1 MELSDNVKNKLS
13 ALSEDYSNQLPE
25 RYNDIHNTFRLTR
38 NSSSAEKVNT
48 LRLIL
53 HKLAGSGATFEF
65 TELSDHAKK
74 LVRFLDHFLRRNE
87 LPSEEEWST
96 FEKMLITLKHIC
108 IPEDILEEIE
118 ELEEVEEEEKKI
130 DDLVSREKKERKVV
144 NYTTCGNSIIP
155 ELAEQLGYY
164 GYTMVEIKT
173 VGEITLSLEKGN
185 SELLLLHTDL
195 LKKNEGDAIDLR
207 YLKDKFGDQISIVF
221 ISDSGDFSLRMAAVR
236 TGADAF
242 FATPIDMGRLVDK
255 IDNLT
260 VQVNDPPYHIL
271 IIDDD
276 PEQIAYYA
284 MVLQQAGMITSVA
297 TDPKKVL
304 QILVEAKPELIIID
318 LYMPSCTGI
327 ELSAIIRQQEAF
339 VNIPIIFFS
348 VETDIE
354 KQLEAYK
361 YGGADGFIN
370 KPIKPE
376 HLLSIIRTK
385 AERNR
390 SLRFLMER
398 DSLTGLLNHSNL
410 KENLS
415 LEIIR
420 SRRIKSVLCFA
431 MIDVDH
437 FKNVNDTYGH
447 PVGDRVLKSLARLL
461 QDRLRRTDIIG
472 RYGGEEF
479 GVILLNTDGE
489 NAKRV
494 MDEVR
499 ENFSRIKH
507 KSDGEDFYVTF
518 SCGIACFPEYPKA
531 EDLNAAADKAL
542 YESKESGRN
551 RTTVISTSNLKQK
564 VFSD

>member
-13 ALSEDYSNQLPE
+13 ALSDDYSNQLPD
-25 RYNDIHNTFRLTR
+25 RYNEVYTTYRLAR
-38 NSSSAEKVNT
+38 ISSSAEEVNT
-48 LRLIL
+48 LRLVL
-53 HKLAGSGATFEF
+53 HKLAGSGATFGYS
-65 TELSDHAKK
+65 ELSNQAKK
-74 LVRFLDHFLRRNE
+74 LVHFLDHFLRRNE
-87 LPSEEEWST
+87 LPGKEEWDS
-96 FEKMLITLKHIC
+96 FESLFLTLKQIC
-108 IPEDILEEIE
+108 LPENVLNEIE
-118 ELEEVEEEEKKI
+118 ELEEIEEEERKI
-130 DDLVSREKKERKVV
+130 DAVVSKDKKERKVI
-144 NYTTCGNSIIP
+144 NYITCGNSVIP

-164 GYTMVEIKT
+164 GYTVIQVKS
-173 VGEITLSLEKGN
+173 VGDITLSLEKGN
-185 SELLLLHTDL
+185 CELLLLHTDI
-195 LKKNEGDAIDLR
+195 LKENESEAVDLK
-207 YLKDKFGDQISIVF
+207 YVKEKFKDRISIIF
-221 ISDSGDFSLRMAAVR
+221 ISDSGDFSLRMAAIR
-236 TGADAF
+236 NGADAF
-242 FATPIDMGRLVDK
+242 FVTPVDMGRLVDK
-255 IDNLT
+255 IDNLAA
-260 VQVNDPPYHIL
+260 QVNDPPYHIL

-284 MVLQQAGMITSVA
+284 LVLQQAGMITSVA

-304 QILVEAKPELIIID
+304 QILVEAKPEIIIID
-318 LYMPSCTGI
+318 LYMPTCTGI
-327 ELSAIIRQQEAF
+327 ELAAIIRQQEAF
-339 VNIPIIFFS
+339 VNIPIIYFS

-361 YGGADGFIN
+361 YGGADGFIS

-415 LEIIR
+415 LEILR
-420 SRRIKSVLCFA
+420 AKRIKSSLCFA

-479 GVILLNTDGE
+479 GVILLNTDGG
-489 NAKRV
+489 NAVKV
-494 MDEVR
+494 MNEVR

-507 KSDGEDFYVTF
+507 KSDGADFFVTF
-518 SCGIACFPEYPKA
+518 SCGIASFPGCNSA
-531 EDLNAAADKAL
+531 EELNSLADKAL

-551 RTTVISTSNLKQK
+551 KTTLIT
-564 VFSD
+564 

>member
-1 MELSDNVKNKLS
+1 MELSDNIKSKLS
-13 ALSEDYSNQLPE
+13 ALSEEYSSQLPE
-25 RYNDIHNTFRLTR
+25 RYNEIQNTFRLAR
-38 NSSSAEKVNT
+38 ISSSAEYVTN
-48 LRLIL
+48 LRLVL
-53 HKLAGSGATFEF
+53 HKLAGSGATFGFEV
-65 TELSDHAKK
+65 LSNHAKK
-74 LVRFLDHFLRRNE
+74 LVLFLDHFLRRNE
-87 LPSEEEWST
+87 LPSEQEWDA
-96 FEKMLITLKHIC
+96 FEKMLMPLKKIC
-108 IPEDILEEIE
+108 IPDTILDEIE
-118 ELEEVEEEEKKI
+118 ELEEVEEEEEIIKEI
-130 DDLVSREKKERKVV
+130 ALQEREERKII
-144 NYTTCGNSIIP
+144 NYISCGSEIIP

-164 GYTMVEIKT
+164 GYTMTAIKNVEELT
-173 VGEITLSLEKGN
+173 ESLECGN
-185 SELLLLHTDL
+185 SELLLIHADALKNDEGASVSLKYIKERFQDL
-195 LKKNEGDAIDLR
+195 L
-207 YLKDKFGDQISIVF
+207 SIIF

-242 FATPIDMGRLVDK
+242 FANPIDMGRLVDK
-255 IDNLT
+255 IDNLI

-276 PEQIAYYA
+276 PEQISYYA
-284 MVLQQAGMITSVA
+284 LVLQQAGMITSVA

-304 QILVEAKPELIIID
+304 QILVEAKPEIIIID
-318 LYMPSCTGI
+318 MYMPSCTGI
-327 ELSAIIRQQEAF
+327 ELAAIIRQQEAF
-339 VNIPIIFFS
+339 VNIPIVFFS
-348 VETDIE
+348 VETNIE

-361 YGGADGFIN
+361 YGGADGFIT

-420 SRRIKSVLCFA
+420 SKRIKSVLCFA

-489 NAKRV
+489 SAKKV

-518 SCGIACFPEYPKA
+518 SCGIACFPAYPEA
-531 EDLNAAADKAL
+531 EEMNSAADKAL
-542 YESKESGRN
+542 YEAKENGRN
-551 RTTVISTSNLKQK
+551 RTVLSCGQTTK
-564 VFSD
+564 VSL